1 MKEEELLELFLFFE
15 RKVVW
20 IYNIMWIKIILNQAS
35 ICIYIINKI
44 NIGSLQLMDTHNIDT
59 CLFDNV

>member
-20 IYNIMWIKIILNQAS
+20 IYNIMWIKFILFLES
-35 ICIYIINKI
+35 IYLYIIY
-44 NIGSLQLMDTHNIDT
+44 NIKSGSLQLVDTHDSDT
-59 CLFDNV
+59 CLFDNA